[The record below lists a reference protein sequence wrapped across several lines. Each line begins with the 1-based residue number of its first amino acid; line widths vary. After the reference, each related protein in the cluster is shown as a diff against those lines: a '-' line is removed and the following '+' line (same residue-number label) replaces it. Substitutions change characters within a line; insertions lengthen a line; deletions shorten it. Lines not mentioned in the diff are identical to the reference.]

1 MTRIVVKLGGA
12 VARDAVSYPCAL
24 AEQGH
29 EVCIV
34 HGAGPQISLEMARR
48 GIEVSFVNGRRVTT
62 PEALAVVRE
71 VLERVNGELVRAV
84 GDKAVGLMGDEI
96 GLEAEQVAEL
106 GLVGNPLPSAPAAV
120 VEALSFGKVPVVAPL
135 ARGPLNVNADETAA
149 MLAVGIGAERVHF
162 VTDVPGLLI
171 GDEVVASIHA
181 DEAERLLAGGEL
193 RGGIIPKLTAALHAV
208 RQGVVAEIGETAVI
222 A

>member
-12 VARDAVSYPCAL
+12 VARDAVSYPLAL

-34 HGAGPQISLEMARR
+34 HGAGPQISLEMERQ
-48 GIEVSFVNGRRVTT
+48 GIEVAFVNGRRVTT
-62 PEALAVVRE
+62 AEALAVVRQA
-71 VLERVNGELVRAV
+71 LEQVNSDLVEAL
-84 GDKAVGLMGDEI
+84 GPSAVGLMGDEI
-96 GLEAEQVAEL
+96 GLEAEQVPEL
-106 GLVGNPLPSAPAAV
+106 GLVGNPLPSTPPAV
-120 VEALSFGKVPVVAPL
+120 VEALTTGQVPVVAPL
-135 ARGPLNVNADETAA
+135 ARGPLNVNADEAAA

-171 GDEVVASIHA
+171 GGEVVASIHA
-181 DEAERLLAGGEL
+181 DEAERLLASGEL
-193 RGGIIPKLTAALHAV
+193 QGGIIPKLTAAVHAA

>member
-12 VARDAVSYPCAL
+12 VAGDSVAYPLAL
-24 AEQGH
+24 ADQGH

-34 HGAGPQISLEMARR
+34 HGAGPQISLEMAKR
-48 GIEVSFVNGRRVTT
+48 GIEVTFVRGRRVTT
-62 PEALAVVRE
+62 PEALLVVRE
-71 VLERVNGELVRAV
+71 ALEQVNRHLVEAIGER
-84 GDKAVGLMGDEI
+84 AVGLMGDEI
-96 GLEAEQVAEL
+96 GLEAEQVPEL
-106 GLVGNPLPSAPAAV
+106 GLVGNPQPSTPPAV
-120 VEALSFGKVPVVAPL
+120 LEALSAGRLPVVAPL
-135 ARGPLNVNADETAA
+135 ARGPLNVNADEAAA

-171 GDEVVASIHA
+171 GGDVVASIHA
-181 DEAERLLAGGEL
+181 DEAERMLASGQL
-193 RGGIIPKLTAALHAV
+193 QGGIIPKLTAAVHAA